1 MQFLNLLQP
10 GHCCRL
16 RKAVGERVNQL
27 TKEKEAQ
34 SALYSSLY
42 SALAEKFAVESYS
55 QINQK
60 DFLHALQFI
69 YTWK

>member
-1 MQFLNLLQP
+1 MDKLEQ
-10 GHCCRL
+10 GHCRRL

-27 TKEKEAQ
+27 TKVREAQ
-34 SALYSSLY
+34 STLYRALY
-42 SALAEKFAVESYS
+42 SALIERFNVTSYN

-60 DFLHALQFI
+60 DFLSALQFI

>member
-1 MQFLNLLQP
+1 MNTLGKLEQ
-10 GHCCRL
+10 GRCSRL

-55 QINQK
+55 QINQE
-60 DFLHALQFI
+60 DFLQALQFI
-69 YTWK
+69 NSWK